1 MKTFLQ
7 TLFFFL
13 LVTQICFGQ
22 LAKNYPVHKQQN
34 NKKFIKKTIPT
45 VLSNSKFSNIRTSP
59 NWVQY
64 YSNYD
69 NPVNTSFNSIAI
81 DKEDNIIVLGSTE
94 ESFPRKNVTLRS
106 CYNNSGQLQWQFK
119 NDNLFIEQI
128 VFDSLGNIYAQG
140 NDSTGSF
147 IMKLDSQWIV
157 QWKIYDFMYYMIVD
171 SLGNL
176 YTTTSNELGSY
187 LESEIVT
194 KKYNS
199 HGELQWERKYSRINE
214 SINFPAKLEF
224 TSSGE
229 VVVFGLSYIPNGECP
244 QTVFIKYSADG
255 TEKNKLS
262 FNETKSCWYTKT
274 LAVDESGSIFIATA
288 IGDLPNTNT
297 CLRKYG
303 STGILQWT
311 STTNGFPRDLV
322 LDDNGSVYVVNESNR
337 LTTVKF
343 DKNGLQQWKKNL
355 NLPYQ
360 YSSSV
365 NGISLDADNNLYIVG
380 TSDSLGL
387 SKILA
392 VKYDPHGN
400 EKWIFNYPESEKTAQ
415 LGDIKMKSNGEIFAV
430 GGNNEGDG
438 ILFKIN
444 ANGVLEWEAKYEG
457 TKYPYDIAIDI
468 MLDSL
473 KNIYVSGVSGIEQ
486 SKGIILKYD
495 HLGNLQWKKEILTKK
510 PFASPIMKT
519 TNDGSIYYSY
529 SFSSEEEENV
539 RFLSLLKFESDG
551 SLNWQYEYRSSSGVW
566 QLDPVQILVDYSGN
580 AYIFSNRAGP
590 NLESAILIQKFSQFG
605 NLIWTKEILDMQI
618 SSKETLSIDRNN
630 QLYIS
635 INGTND
641 RIINFMKYNEHGER
655 LWIKEFDPGPNG
667 WCFPRNLFLDEN
679 GYEYI
684 LGFYHDTGN
693 EKLLTIKYDSLGN
706 QQWFNILETNS
717 TTMPLEINVDN
728 NDDVFVACLI
738 SDSSWNDTFGL
749 IKYDKE
755 GTKQWMYKEYL
766 GYNSNTFDTE
776 FDTDG
781 NIYFVSSNGNMVIS
795 KYSKDGVLAWRE
807 EYVNSKWDFLWESP
821 QKIIFDKEDHLNIVG
836 TSQQW
841 MVGFN
846 AHWVASS
853 IITTLQYDISI
864 TSLENTN
871 SNVPLKFNL
880 EQNYPNP
887 FNPTT
892 KISWQSPVSDK
903 QVLKIFDVLGNEI
916 ATLVDEEKEA
926 GYHSIDF
933 DARELPSGVY
943 FYQLRVGSFVEAKKM
958 ILLR

>member
-519 TNDGSIYYSY
+519 TNDGSIY
-529 SFSSEEEENV
+529 
-539 RFLSLLKFESDG
+539 
-551 SLNWQYEYRSSSGVW
+551 
-566 QLDPVQILVDYSGN
+566 
-580 AYIFSNRAGP
+580 
-590 NLESAILIQKFSQFG
+590 ILIVFLQK
-605 NLIWTKEILDMQI
+605 K
-618 SSKETLSIDRNN
+618 
-630 QLYIS
+630 
-635 INGTND
+635 
-641 RIINFMKYNEHGER
+641 
-655 LWIKEFDPGPNG
+655 
-667 WCFPRNLFLDEN
+667 
-679 GYEYI
+679 
-684 LGFYHDTGN
+684 
-693 EKLLTIKYDSLGN
+693 
-706 QQWFNILETNS
+706 
-717 TTMPLEINVDN
+717 
-728 NDDVFVACLI
+728 
-738 SDSSWNDTFGL
+738 
-749 IKYDKE
+749 
-755 GTKQWMYKEYL
+755 
-766 GYNSNTFDTE
+766 
-776 FDTDG
+776 
-781 NIYFVSSNGNMVIS
+781 
-795 KYSKDGVLAWRE
+795 
-807 EYVNSKWDFLWESP
+807 
-821 QKIIFDKEDHLNIVG
+821 
-836 TSQQW
+836 
-841 MVGFN
+841 
-846 AHWVASS
+846 
-853 IITTLQYDISI
+853 
-864 TSLENTN
+864 
-871 SNVPLKFNL
+871 
-880 EQNYPNP
+880 
-887 FNPTT
+887 
-892 KISWQSPVSDK
+892 
-903 QVLKIFDVLGNEI
+903 
-916 ATLVDEEKEA
+916 
-926 GYHSIDF
+926 
-933 DARELPSGVY
+933 
-943 FYQLRVGSFVEAKKM
+943 KKM
-958 ILLR
+958 FAFYLY